1 MHCFCP
7 RCERGV
13 RQDNSVP
20 VAQRGLGGR
29 LPNVWLVALLELLRW
44 ILLQCRHNLN
54 NLLSFNR
61 QLCFVPNDT
70 NRQIHWPSTSLSC
83 PMEFYGVHRFAIKK
97 KVYTLPLLVR
107 VFKEGK
113 KICCKKRQK
122 NYNYFRTINM
132 SLLCPVIIGR
142 KLPHFLPLI
151 LLQLSW
157 STERRSLPTGYSCQ
171 ICAWS
176 RNKRVA
182 SQDTSVWSLHY
193 NTSLCWSRKDLCG

>member
-20 VAQRGLGGR
+20 IAQRGLRGR

-70 NRQIHWPSTSLSC
+70 NRQIHWPSTSLPS

-97 KVYTLPLLVR
+97 KVYTLLLLVW

-113 KICCKKRQK
+113 KICCKRKGK
-122 NYNYFRTINM
+122 NDNYFRQSTCHCCAQSSVAGKTATFPPPYPAAAVVIN
-132 SLLCPVIIGR
+132 R
-142 KLPHFLPLI
+142 
-151 LLQLSW
+151 
-157 STERRSLPTGYSCQ
+157 ER
-171 ICAWS
+171 
-176 RNKRVA
+176 
-182 SQDTSVWSLHY
+182 
-193 NTSLCWSRKDLCG
+193 